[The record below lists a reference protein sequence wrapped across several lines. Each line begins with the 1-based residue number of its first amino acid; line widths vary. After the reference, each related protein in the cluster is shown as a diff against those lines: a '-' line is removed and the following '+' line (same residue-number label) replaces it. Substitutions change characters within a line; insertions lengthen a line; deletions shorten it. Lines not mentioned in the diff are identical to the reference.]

1 MIERED
7 SETER
12 VSAREREER
21 NMKKDNGRQKEIKSK
36 VRMIEKEFSEKEW
49 EREGAQ
55 FVVVPLRQK
64 VL

>member
-36 VRMIEKEFSEKEW
+36 VRMIEKEFSEKE
-49 EREGAQ
+49 
-55 FVVVPLRQK
+55 
-64 VL
+64 

>member
-1 MIERED
+1 MVEREKK
-7 SETER
+7 
-12 VSAREREER
+12 ER

-36 VRMIEKEFSEKEW
+36 VRMIEKEFSEKEG